1 MINLGEVKR
10 DKASDVLEAAKGHVV
25 ECIILGYTPEGDL
38 VSMGS
43 DNITV
48 QKAVYML
55 ESMKLN
61 LIQMGGY
68 PSPKRRA

>member
-10 DKASDVLEAAKGHVV
+10 EKASAVLEAAKEYVV

-38 VSMGS
+38 VSIGS

-55 ESMKLN
+55 ESMKLD

-68 PSPKRRA
+68 GPPKRGA